1 MRGGHAARR
10 VTVVAQLL
18 AVATATATACAAL
31 GLAVVPAA
39 SAAVPSSI
47 TSRTAAARATTVTT
61 GTVDRTS
68 RAAVLAAYRAQF
80 VAPSR
85 VTGSWSGRVSSC
97 DAGSTS
103 PAFTRATLSA
113 INWARSQSG
122 MPQVLGVNPAY
133 SARAQRTA
141 LLMQAQ
147 GALSHAPA
155 SSWTC
160 WTREAAAGAAH
171 SNLALGITGA
181 PAVGMYLTDPGNANT
196 DAGHR
201 RWLLY
206 PRLGQIGIGNTA
218 WANALYVLGSPAR
231 LPAGVPAYYGWPTS
245 GYFPR
250 AAEPGGLWSL
260 SSSRGSSFAR
270 ATVRVIGPG
279 GAPVR
284 VVRYPV
290 HDGYGDP
297 TLVWRLVSVPSRG
310 GHVDQTYRVTVSG
323 IRTASGRT
331 ASYSYAVTLIS

>member
-1 MRGGHAARR
+1 MRVRHAGRR
-10 VTVVAQLL
+10 VTVVALPL
-18 AVATATATACAAL
+18 AVATATACVAL
-31 GLAVVPAA
+31 GLTAGPAA
-39 SAAVPSSI
+39 SAAAPSSLAP
-47 TSRTAAARATTVTT
+47 RTASTPAAPVIA

-68 RAAVLAAYRAQF
+68 RAAVLAAYRAQY
-80 VAPSR
+80 VTPSR

-103 PAFTRATLSA
+103 SAFTRATLSA

-122 MPQVLGVNPAY
+122 MPPVLGVNPAY

-155 SSWTC
+155 SSWAC

-181 PAVGMYLTDPGNANT
+181 RAVGMYLTDPGSANT

-201 RWLLY
+201 RWLLF

-250 AAEPGGLWSL
+250 AAEPSGLWSL
-260 SSSRGSSFAR
+260 SSARGSSFAR

-297 TLVWRLVSVPSRG
+297 TLVWRLVPVPSRG
-310 GHVDQTYRVTVSG
+310 VHVDQVYRVTVSN

-331 ASYSYAVTLIS
+331 TSYSYAVTLIS